1 MQELLQEVNMFM
13 MTKMINTLDII
24 VVKYINSDI
33 YRIVGNLER
42 KEAVLW
48 KLIIWKEE
56 KTPWVKK
63 QRACGNTKSVS
74 NREYIQLL

>member
-48 KLIIWKEE
+48 KLII
-56 KTPWVKK
+56 
-63 QRACGNTKSVS
+63 
-74 NREYIQLL
+74 